1 MIDDRIAKVSIHS
14 FFQKGKKEGKKTER
28 SKINGSCMDP
38 RTKYCTS
45 LSLLAAEFNKAK
57 MASGATKAAVA
68 CALAG
73 SAVAF
78 SGLAPAGLSTTPGK
92 LTNQRLSLRSVRPA
106 KVLFPRPKIEV
117 SKQLLFRR
125 VQPNRQCD
133 TILPAHSRT
142 CF

>member
-1 MIDDRIAKVSIHS
+1 MVNAGTLERNIARV
-14 FFQKGKKEGKKTER
+14 FL
-28 SKINGSCMDP
+28 C
-38 RTKYCTS
+38 
-45 LSLLAAEFNKAK
+45 LAAESNQVK

-106 KVLFPRPKIEV
+106 KVLFPQDQKLKFERNCCSVACSQTGRVTQSCLSTVKAVFLRGVFCADVELRLNRRGVTMPSAQGA
-117 SKQLLFRR
+117 SKL
-125 VQPNRQCD
+125 
-133 TILPAHSRT
+133 
-142 CF
+142 

>member
-1 MIDDRIAKVSIHS
+1 MH
-14 FFQKGKKEGKKTER
+14 E
-28 SKINGSCMDP
+28 
-38 RTKYCTS
+38 S
-45 LSLLAAEFNKAK
+45 LRLAAESNQVK

-106 KVLFPRPKIEV
+106 KVLYFFHDQK
-117 SKQLLFRR
+117 SKLRCTCCSAACSNTGSVTQSCLSAVKAVLRGLLCADVVLRLNRR
-125 VQPNRQCD
+125 GVNMPLAQGASK
-133 TILPAHSRT
+133 LL
-142 CF
+142 

>member
-1 MIDDRIAKVSIHS
+1 MVHAGILR
-14 FFQKGKKEGKKTER
+14 TE
-28 SKINGSCMDP
+28 
-38 RTKYCTS
+38 YCTS

-106 KVLFPRPKIEV
+106 KVLFPQDQKLKFERNCC
-117 SKQLLFRR
+117 SAACSQTGR
-125 VQPNRQCD
+125 VTQSCLS
-133 TILPAHSRT
+133 TVEAVFLGG
-142 CF
+142 CFVPMSSCALTAAG